1 MATVHPE
8 KAVSAKTAFIYA
20 MYAEGLLTECADQ
33 FQQELTMMTSKEAST
48 TRLRKTST
56 KSAVNPQTVT
66 TATSDENKASI
77 EAGIRRVIPEASRP
91 FLFRIYAKHCGST
104 TDDHHIAS

>member
-33 FQQELTMMTSKEAST
+33 FQQELTIDDIEGSQHNQTQENQHKECSQPAD
-48 TRLRKTST
+48 RDHGYLR
-56 KSAVNPQTVT
+56 
-66 TATSDENKASI
+66 
-77 EAGIRRVIPEASRP
+77 
-91 FLFRIYAKHCGST
+91 
-104 TDDHHIAS
+104 